1 MMILLTLNSFN
12 GQEYQNFSVLIFRLS
27 IYRHIGKR
35 PRVDILVS
43 EVWKFTQFWWLTF
56 LNCFIQRF
64 QNEKDIILV
73 PVSDILPVLI
83 QALHPLDESH
93 LAVMRG
99 FPPRRF
105 NPSASTRRDQIR
117 VASLSLASFR
127 SVSVQ
132 IGADLYPISIYIIFS
147 WSITSFLS
155 SFKRSGVLPL
165 EVKNDIFRYGDEG
178 TWTWLSTLPRT
189 GFDTDVCNYLSL
201 SQIDCEP
208 SCEC

>member
-147 WSITSFLS
+147 WSTLYTIVSLQFRAVWSF
-155 SFKRSGVLPL
+155 V
-165 EVKNDIFRYGDEG
+165 FRGEA
-178 TWTWLSTLPRT
+178 
-189 GFDTDVCNYLSL
+189 
-201 SQIDCEP
+201 
-208 SCEC
+208 